1 MTVGSVELDF
11 AVVTDVGRR
20 RAVNEDSA
28 IASTP
33 LFLVAD
39 GMGGHEAGDI
49 ASQAA
54 ISAFTS
60 HITPGQ
66 PSTPIEVSGAL
77 EAARAAVAQVAE
89 GRENGAGCTLTGA
102 VLVKNEGELSWLILN
117 VGDSR
122 VYLHRG
128 AELTQIT
135 VDHSLRDEIG
145 LTADGVRPSRNVI
158 TRALGSADTTA
169 DSWLLPVETGAR
181 LLICSDG
188 LTTELSD
195 EELRA
200 TLTMGGKAE
209 SVTEELVTRANEA
222 GGRDNVTVIV
232 VDTLSG
238 GRAWYLGNETGG
250 LGETFDDDTL
260 TATVP
265 RRRRPGGN
273 AGL

>member
-54 ISAFTS
+54 ISAFAS

-102 VLVKNEGELSWLILN
+102 VLVTNEGELSWLILN

-145 LTADGVRPSRNVI
+145 LTVDGVRPSRNVI